1 MIMIRQPQDVST
13 SSHDCRPRWMVRNW
27 EQLRGQSDGNVKAGL
42 GIVPGMKEEVG
53 LERIAGSS
61 CLDRSEV
68 LM

>member
-1 MIMIRQPQDVST
+1 
-13 SSHDCRPRWMVRNW
+13 MVRNW